1 MTRIALLEQLREETR
16 TAVKDLLFPVKPPKE
31 GPVAPSPRVPAVH
44 LMRLPDSTSAESKA
58 PYVLHQLITGKDMQR
73 DGDDPESVA
82 VVRSICVVYAEQEED
97 GALNLLN
104 LMERL
109 RIHLLKKVVI
119 GKRFMLDLTEGLETL
134 VYPEDTAP
142 FFRGEMISVW
152 KGGTIEREVSQ
163 KWRE

>member
-16 TAVKDLLFPVKPPKE
+16 EAVKDLILPVKPQKE
-31 GPVAPSPRVPAVH
+31 APNPPPRAPAVH
-44 LMRLPDSTSAESKA
+44 LMRLPDSAAAESKA
-58 PYVLHQLITGKDMQR
+58 PYVLHQLITGKDSQS
-73 DGDDPESVA
+73 DGEDPESLS

-104 LMERL
+104 LMEEL
-109 RIHLLKKVVI
+109 RIRLLKKIVI
-119 GKRFMLDLTEGLETL
+119 GGRFMLDLTEGLEML

-142 FFRGEMISVW
+142 FFRGEMASVW
-152 KGGTIEREVSQ
+152 KGPRVEREVST